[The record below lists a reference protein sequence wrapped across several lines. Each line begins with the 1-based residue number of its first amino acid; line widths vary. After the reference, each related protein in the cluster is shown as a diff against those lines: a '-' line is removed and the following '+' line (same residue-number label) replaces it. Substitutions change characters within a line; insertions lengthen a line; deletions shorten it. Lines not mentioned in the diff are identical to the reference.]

1 MSELF
6 RLNQPNQD
14 RPSSS
19 LMRQGKPSR
28 SVARYQDASL
38 EMQLEAILVEEQA
51 RNYTRFVE
59 NRVADAHDVLT
70 FAKSAIRD
78 DMDRSVILPI
88 VEAYGEQVEQMVRK
102 YGGGRR

>member
-1 MSELF
+1 MTELSGPV
-6 RLNQPNQD
+6 QSYQS

-28 SVARYQDASL
+28 AISRYQDASL
-38 EMQLEAILVEEQA
+38 EMQLESILIEEQA

-59 NRVADAHDVLT
+59 NRVADAHDVLS

-78 DMDRSVILPI
+78 DLDRSVILPI
-88 VEAYGEQVEQMVRK
+88 VEAYGGQVEQMVRR
-102 YGGGRR
+102 YGGRR